1 VSASRRTPSRKQGA
15 SAAQGPL
22 SMRYGP
28 HHVNAARRSRCTT
41 LLSRRAGFP
50 YDRRAGGLLSIKP
63 RIMHSDQV
71 FVIGS
76 WNNILLADVGRDIDF
91 EHMKLLGQAH
101 KQLLQQHPGGIAT
114 LSFVRPGVP
123 VASSAA
129 REESARFIK
138 ALGDSLRRT
147 AMVLEDQGTVV
158 QLLTTVIRGINVI
171 TRNSKLLVCQTADK
185 AVEAIAPLVDGVPK
199 QQAATELSRVV
210 RAFRATYTPG
220 LAAAASG

>member
-1 VSASRRTPSRKQGA
+1 
-15 SAAQGPL
+15 
-22 SMRYGP
+22 
-28 HHVNAARRSRCTT
+28 
-41 LLSRRAGFP
+41 
-50 YDRRAGGLLSIKP
+50 
-63 RIMHSDQV
+63 MHSDQV

-101 KQLLQQHPGGIAT
+101 KQLIEQHPGGIAT

-123 VASSAA
+123 VASSAS

-158 QLLTTVIRGINVI
+158 QLLTTVVRGINVI
-171 TRNSKLLVCQTADK
+171 TRNSKLMVCHSAEK
-185 AVEAIAPLVDGVPK
+185 GVEAIAPLVDGIPRH
-199 QQAATELSRVV
+199 QAATELARVV
-210 RAFRATYTPG
+210 RAFRAAYAPG
-220 LAAAASG
+220 MAVAAGG

>member
-1 VSASRRTPSRKQGA
+1 
-15 SAAQGPL
+15 
-22 SMRYGP
+22 M
-28 HHVNAARRSRCTT
+28 
-41 LLSRRAGFP
+41 
-50 YDRRAGGLLSIKP
+50 SIKP
-63 RIMHSDQV
+63 RIIHSDQV
-71 FVIGS
+71 FIVGS

-101 KQLLQQHPGGIAT
+101 KKLLEQHPSGIAT

-147 AMVLEDQGTVV
+147 AMVLEEQGTVV

-171 TRNSKLLVCQTADK
+171 TRNSKLMVCHTAEK
-185 AVEAIAPLVDGVPK
+185 GVEAIAPLVDGVPK
-199 QQAATELSRVV
+199 HQAAAELARMVK
-210 RAFRATYTPG
+210 AFRATYAPA
-220 LAAAASG
+220 LAVAARG